1 MTAIK
6 PLVFSHNL
14 FTYYALYLACNDILF
29 IFQLMYSGNSHSS
42 SANSSENSN
51 GRHHPHHQS
60 LSNLHHTN
68 QSNNSAAAAAND
80 ENTVMSMKKSAEIA
94 AVFSGAKINQR
105 TDIADHNL
113 STEQDDFVEVDRYR
127 QQFSESN
134 MHSSLGYFP

>member
-1 MTAIK
+1 
-6 PLVFSHNL
+6 
-14 FTYYALYLACNDILF
+14 
-29 IFQLMYSGNSHSS
+29 MYSGNSHSS
-42 SANSSENSN
+42 SANSSETTN

-68 QSNNSAAAAAND
+68 QSNNSAAAAND

>member
-1 MTAIK
+1 MT
-6 PLVFSHNL
+6 
-14 FTYYALYLACNDILF
+14 
-29 IFQLMYSGNSHSS
+29 YSGNSHSS
-42 SANSSENSN
+42 NNNSDSN
-51 GRHHPHHQS
+51 GHHQHHQS
-60 LSNLHHTN
+60 LDSL
-68 QSNNSAAAAAND
+68 QSNPNSNPRD

-113 STEQDDFVEVDRYR
+113 STEQDDFVEADRYR

>member
-1 MTAIK
+1 
-6 PLVFSHNL
+6 
-14 FTYYALYLACNDILF
+14 
-29 IFQLMYSGNSHSS
+29 MYSGNSHSS
-42 SANSSENSN
+42 SANSSETNN

-60 LSNLHHTN
+60 LNNLHHTN
-68 QSNNSAAAAAND
+68 QSNNSAAAAD

-105 TDIADHNL
+105 TDIAGHNL